1 MGDDDE
7 EGATPASP
15 GLPGSAIWFVAFIPP
30 THRPPNLSI
39 PPPPSLPSLL
49 ERLMPL
55 ISVSP
60 PPPKT
65 KDDAKADVVKSRLT
79 VQQVIGNVRGQAT
92 LTLDFVLLCF
102 SAAVIA
108 ALGLARDDSV
118 ATIASMLISP
128 LMGPI
133 LAITFG
139 TFIGDRSLL

>member
-15 GLPGSAIWFVAFIPP
+15 GLPGSAIWFVALILSLNIAHRTSQSPP
-30 THRPPNLSI
+30 AL
-39 PPPPSLPSLL
+39 SLL